1 MPGTSRAVAVARMPR
16 AIGTSVGVNEMVT
29 SAAPAERRFCPIS
42 GMCRCVPPTAY
53 GCAEPSASLASRCVL
68 RDLPAPE

>member
-1 MPGTSRAVAVARMPR
+1 MPR
-16 AIGTSVGVNEMVT
+16 AMGTSVGVKEIVT
-29 SAAPAERRFCPIS
+29 SAAPADRRFCAIS

-53 GCAEPSASLASRCVL
+53 GWAAPSASLASRCVL